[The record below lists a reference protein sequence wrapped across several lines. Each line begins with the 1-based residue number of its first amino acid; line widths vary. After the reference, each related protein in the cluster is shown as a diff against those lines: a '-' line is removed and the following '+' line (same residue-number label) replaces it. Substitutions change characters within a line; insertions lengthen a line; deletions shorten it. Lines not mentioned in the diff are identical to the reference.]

1 MEFAIGSTVSAL
13 FVDYVPIESV
23 NVKIALV
30 SLITSLIGLLLRQST
45 DFSYLIAFLPACCRH
60 RQKKVHIDVCDWSTA
75 RAISK
80 YLDLGSRDEEEV
92 KIPDSLEW
100 HYDRLVLHD
109 DVPTEVVFQ
118 EHKMQII
125 KHTSR
130 FFDKEETKRLTNDE
144 TKIPENA
151 YLRISSNA
159 SADIICNFIRHVQSK
174 RPFSLFVHRQG
185 FLVESHATKQITSSI
200 EDEEEH
206 NATSASNDRF
216 SNVFFAALERYFL
229 QEHRILCA
237 NVGFMDNET
246 VLGAEPDTFERSILK
261 DTFEGQTVSISFL
274 FHDSDKAS
282 WTKTDKR
289 VCHQVNCLLVES
301 DSLQVVQLREYLDRI
316 FDIMATRE
324 SDAMLQKAIR
334 VYEVQFKGHKDV
346 SAQWQVACTKTTKS
360 FRNTIISETVQVDF
374 IDDLRRF
381 LDSPERYVS
390 CGQPYKRGYVL
401 HGPPGTGKSSLIKAA
416 AREHGLPVFLLNLST
431 MTCAHFE
438 TLIADMN
445 RRTRNKP
452 HVLAMEDVDRCR
464 LLLNN
469 SRYCHRRGRLGGG
482 ESSSEDD
489 EDARQDDEDNANPKT
504 KKLTMGALLNV
515 LDGVKEP
522 YGRITIFTGNNSKK
536 FTQPNKRL
544 EAFLRSGRIDR
555 IVEIGFCTPSQ
566 IQRIYKLHYPQE
578 EELELIKIRH
588 FEKLKPALVGE
599 LFMQIDGQKAKN
611 IMYGLEPFVA
621 NGKTMTCKK
630 IQETNELLDEK
641 HIEDEDDDTQSTR
654 KATTTKAAIK
664 AKKLPSVREVKRAKQ
679 ELDRNMKRIDNV
691 IMDGDAQAF
700 VWHEKCRKWLDI
712 LNAKKASYTQ
722 QFVERVIPNGTD
734 GTLLTG
740 QVPTLTKKG
749 RPRKKKVA
757 SATTSRQPPIEDVN
771 ANRQREVDAKKQEDV
786 DAEKTHIV
794 LHTTTMEWHNSD
806 ICSEP
811 MKPNDS

>member
-45 DFSYLIAFLPACCRH
+45 DFSYLITFLPPCCRH
-60 RQKKVHIDVCDWSTA
+60 RQKKVHIDICDWSTA

-80 YLDLGSRDEEEV
+80 YLDIGSRDEEEV

-109 DVPTEVVFQ
+109 EVPTEVVFQ

-130 FFDKEETKRLTNDE
+130 FFDKDDSKRSQNDE

-151 YLRISSNA
+151 YLRISSNV
-159 SADIICNFIRHVQSK
+159 STDIICNFIKYVQSK

-185 FLVESHATKQITSSI
+185 FLVASHATKQITSSL

-246 VLGAEPDTFERSILK
+246 VLGAEPDTFERSTLR

-334 VYEVQFKGHKDV
+334 VHEIQFKGHKDV
-346 SAQWQVACTKTTKS
+346 TAQWQVACTKTTKS
-360 FRNTIISETVQVDF
+360 FRNTIVSETVQVDF

-431 MTCAHFE
+431 MTCTHFE

-452 HVLAMEDVDRCR
+452 HILAMEDVDRCR
-464 LLLNN
+464 LLLKN
-469 SRYCHRRGRLGGG
+469 SRYHYRRGRLGA
-482 ESSSEDD
+482 ESSSEDE
-489 EDARQDDEDNANPKT
+489 EDARQDEQDNANPKT

-536 FTQPNKRL
+536 FTEPNKRL
-544 EAFLRSGRIDR
+544 EAFLRSGRIDK

-611 IMYGLEPFVA
+611 IVYGLEPFVA
-621 NGKTMTCKK
+621 NGKTIICKK
-630 IQETNELLDEK
+630 VQETNELLDEK
-641 HIEDEDDDTQSTR
+641 HLDDEDETQSTR
-654 KATTTKAAIK
+654 KTTTSKAAIK
-664 AKKLPSVREVKRAKQ
+664 TKRLPSVREVKHAKR
-679 ELDRNMKRIDNV
+679 ELERTMKRIDNV
-691 IMDGDAQAF
+691 ILDGDAEAF
-700 VWHEKCRKWLDI
+700 VWHEKCRKWLDK
-712 LNAKKASYTQ
+712 LNEEKAFYTQ
-722 QFVERVIPNGTD
+722 QFIERVIPAKTP

-740 QVPTLTKKG
+740 EAPTLTKKG
-749 RPRKKKVA
+749 RPRRKKVET
-757 SATTSRQPPIEDVN
+757 ATTSKKQE
-771 ANRQREVDAKKQEDV
+771 EVDAKKQEDV
-786 DAEKTHIV
+786 SSIQP
-794 LHTTTMEWHNSD
+794 TMELQV
-806 ICSEP
+806 SETCTELTEL
-811 MKPNDS
+811 NE